1 MNMIEIIGSVIT
13 DNGKSITNG
22 FLESIDLTIE
32 DGDFVAFVG
41 NENSGVHKIMKVISG
56 QERITRG
63 EFFLF
68 GSLIKY
74 TNKSHLLSLIK
85 NKIKYINYQGNM
97 EILIEE
103 LKSNK
108 LLIIIENLDLEE
120 CHYDMIIEI
129 LKKKRS
135 MGATVVVSTQKENF
149 ALRFYRRIYINNGR
163 IQKEVRILKSE
174 SFTVKENIKANV

>member
-1 MNMIEIIGSVIT
+1 MNMIEIIGSIIT

-32 DGDFVAFVG
+32 NGDFVAFVG
-41 NENSGVHKIMKVISG
+41 NENSGIHKIMKVISG

-68 GSLIKY
+68 GNLIKY
-74 TNKSHLLSLIK
+74 TNKSHLSSLIE
-85 NKIKYINYQGNM
+85 NKIKYIKYQGDM
-97 EILIEE
+97 EDLMEE

-108 LLIIIENLDLEE
+108 SLIIIEDLDLEE
-120 CHYDMIIEI
+120 DQYDTIIQI
-129 LKKKRS
+129 LKTKRS
-135 MGATVVVSTQKENF
+135 KGATVVVSTKKDNF

-163 IQKEVRILKSE
+163 IQKEVRILKAE